1 MWNNPYR
8 MILVSLS
15 NLPGRMEPCSSI
27 TWNPPAFKT
36 LPSLL
41 SLAAMHVAARPCTQR
56 CIPVPLTTIQQTSQ
70 TYCGLTLGVIFLH
83 WQNYPNYPQLLPPLF
98 ATRQD
103 VLKIRRLGN
112 NTMLLH
118 KINGQTLLSRHC
130 PSAVYIGP
138 PFRWLP
144 SSLRAL
150 VASMAET
157 LGHQSDGFWNHVVK
171 SCEIRFSNEKKA
183 GWKCSSSTCMD
194 FVLGPSRAWPS
205 WKQSLHNSNAEA
217 SKSWE
222 MPGVLWDSLPRRI
235 RVTKLIGGGSGE
247 KTA

>member
-1 MWNNPYR
+1 

-15 NLPGRMEPCSSI
+15 NLPGRMVQCSSI

-41 SLAAMHVAARPCTQR
+41 SLPAMHVAARPCTQR

-70 TYCGLTLGVIFLH
+70 TYCGLTLDVIFLH
-83 WQNYPNYPQLLPPLF
+83 WQNYPQLLPTLF
-98 ATRQD
+98 ATRQNL
-103 VLKIRRLGN
+103 LKLSRLGN
-112 NTMLLH
+112 NTKLLH

-150 VASMAET
+150 VASKAET
-157 LGHQSDGFWNHVVK
+157 LGHQSDDLE
-171 SCEIRFSNEKKA
+171 SCGGTRSSNEKKHPT
-183 GWKCSSSTCMD
+183 GWKCSSSTWVFCW
-194 FVLGPSRAWPS
+194 GPAGPGHLE
-205 WKQSLHNSNAEA
+205 KNLYKNSNAEA
-217 SKSWE
+217 SLGRCREFYGTHFIDVSVSRRWLE
-222 MPGVLWDSLPRRI
+222 GVL
-235 RVTKLIGGGSGE
+235 E
-247 KTA
+247 KDCFSCN